1 MNFHVLTLF
10 PEIPRAFFETSI
22 MKKAVDK
29 GIIAYD
35 LVNIRDFAFD
45 KHKTCDDSPY
55 GGGAGMLMLPEP
67 LNLGLKS
74 VCSKIKEEQG
84 SKAKKR
90 VIYVT
95 PSGKPFTQKLAQDLS
110 QEDNLIFI
118 CGRYEGI
125 DQRIIDTWVDDEISI
140 GDYVMSSGELAATV
154 IIDAVYRLVDG
165 VISSD
170 SLSEES
176 HTDGLLEYPQYT
188 HPEVFCGKKVPEVLL
203 SGHHENIRKWRLR
216 KRLEK
221 TLRVRPDMIA
231 KARENGQLSK
241 EAEKMIIDLRG
252 NQGGLLQNAT
262 FIANI
267 LLKNGK
273 IVSIFKSSI
282 QIFLILIQNT
292 ILFSGVFFFMFS
304 RISN

>member
-1 MNFHVLTLF
+1 MKFHVLTLF

-74 VCSKIKEEQG
+74 VSSKIKEEQG

-95 PSGKPFTQKLAQDLS
+95 PSGKPLTQKLAYELS
-110 QEDNLIFI
+110 QEEELVFI

-125 DQRIIDTWVDDEISI
+125 DQRIIDSYVDDEISI
-140 GDYVMSSGELAATV
+140 GDYVLSSGELAATV
-154 IIDAVYRLVDG
+154 IIDSVYRLVDG
-165 VISSD
+165 VISSE
-170 SLSEES
+170 SLEEES
-176 HTDGLLEYPQYT
+176 FSDGLLEYPQYT
-188 HPEVFCGKKVPEVLL
+188 RPEVFQGLKVPDVLL
-203 SGHHENIRKWRLR
+203 SGHHENIRKWRLK
-216 KRLEK
+216 KRLAK
-221 TLRVRPDMIA
+221 TLQNRPEMITS
-231 KARENGQLSK
+231 ARISGKLTG
-241 EAEKMIIDLRG
+241 EAEQMIEEIIKG
-252 NQGGLLQNAT
+252 N
-262 FIANI
+262 
-267 LLKNGK
+267 
-273 IVSIFKSSI
+273 
-282 QIFLILIQNT
+282 
-292 ILFSGVFFFMFS
+292 
-304 RISN
+304 